1 MRICKAK
8 SFGNAQLHI
17 AIQNPLAMFTNQYF
31 TFQSRQNILS
41 IHNTLPIVMNMLKLA
56 TSIEIQTAEDLWM
69 IHDHYQLTYIGWQE
83 QKRIFSLILHFD
95 IKDEKIW
102 VQYNGTETAIA
113 QVLIDKG
120 VPASDIVLGF
130 HSPFK
135 RQFSGYAIM

>member
-1 MRICKAK
+1 MEKLQKYREIIREVLTEQAHPYAHSNHVDTEIICD
-8 SFGNAQLHI
+8 
-17 AIQNPLAMFTNQYF
+17 T
-31 TFQSRQNILS
+31 
-41 IHNTLPIVMNMLKLA
+41 
-56 TSIEIQTAEDLWM
+56 E
-69 IHDHYQLTYIGWQE
+69 HDHYQLTYIGWQE

-113 QVLIDKG
+113 QILIDKG

-135 RQFSGYAIM
+135 RQFSGYAIV